1 MLQNC
6 WENLW
11 EAYIEA
17 LRTIQKIFGPKSLHF
32 IEPDNECVYHASHV
46 NHVNYKHTEHSLE
59 TMQYYAEN
67 HELDSSLFYQ

>member
-17 LRTIQKIFGPKSLHF
+17 LQTIQKIFGPKSLHF

-67 HELDSSLFYQ
+67 HELDPSLFYQ